1 MRTTILDIR
10 KLKTA
15 GHRIPMVTAYDATM
29 ARLVEMADIP
39 LILVGDSL
47 GMVVQGHPTTLPVTL
62 DEMIYHAKMVVRG
75 TQKALIVGDMPFMT
89 YKVSTEQA
97 LTNAARMMQE
107 GGVGAIKIEGGAEV
121 APLVARLTAAGIP
134 VMAHIGL
141 TPQSVH
147 QLGGWRA
154 QGRDVEAA
162 RRLLDDG
169 VALEQAGAFS
179 IVLETIPALLA
190 KEITARL
197 SIPTLGIGAGVH
209 CDGQVQVLYD
219 LLGLLDDMKPK
230 HAKQYVNLA
239 QHVRDAL
246 GEYVNEVRNSTFPTE
261 SQSIK
266 MDEAVLA
273 TLHDDK

>member
-1 MRTTILDIR
+1 
-10 KLKTA
+10 
-15 GHRIPMVTAYDATM
+15 
-29 ARLVEMADIP
+29 
-39 LILVGDSL
+39 
-47 GMVVQGHPTTLPVTL
+47 
-62 DEMIYHAKMVVRG
+62 
-75 TQKALIVGDMPFMT
+75 
-89 YKVSTEQA
+89 
-97 LTNAARMMQE
+97 MMQE

>member
-246 GEYVNEVRNSTFPTE
+246 GEYVNEVRSSTFPTE